1 MKKQIQNTFKPYHIG
16 NGWGEFVDIE
26 IYGDDINRQ
35 KLIPIIESYDDEYDA
50 VDYYNDVKKGDIKK
64 KDYNEK
70 KDYIEKKDLKKD
82 DIEELFKK
90 IEKKIQEKDEAA
102 YNFEKIN
109 KNVLNFVVNLD
120 VVTFITITFVT
131 VAGFCIP

>member
-1 MKKQIQNTFKPYHIG
+1 MKKQLQNTFKPYHFG

-64 KDYNEK
+64 KDIK
-70 KDYIEKKDLKKD
+70 KDYVEKKD

-102 YNFEKIN
+102 FNFEKIN
-109 KNVLNFVVNLD
+109 KDVLNFVVNLD
-120 VVTFITITFVT
+120 IITFVTITFVT

>member
-1 MKKQIQNTFKPYHIG
+1 MNRQINNSEFCYFDDDE
-16 NGWGEFVDIE
+16 WGQYVDIE
-26 IYGDDINRQ
+26 IYGDNINRQ
-35 KLIPIIESYDDEYDA
+35 KLTPIIETYHEYDD
-50 VDYYNDVKKGDIKK
+50 VDYYNDVKK
-64 KDYNEK
+64 NNVK
-70 KDYIEKKDLKKD
+70 KDYIEKKDFKKD

-109 KNVLNFVVNLD
+109 KDVFNFVVSLD
-120 VVTFITITFVT
+120 IITFVTITFVT

>member
-50 VDYYNDVKKGDIKK
+50 VDYYNDVKKDDIKK
-64 KDYNEK
+64 KDIK
-70 KDYIEKKDLKKD
+70 KDYVEKKD

-102 YNFEKIN
+102 FNFEKIN
-109 KNVLNFVVNLD
+109 NDVLNFVVNLD
-120 VVTFITITFVT
+120 IITFVTITFVT

>member
-1 MKKQIQNTFKPYHIG
+1 MKKQIQNIFKPYHIG

-35 KLIPIIESYDDEYDA
+35 KLTPIIETYDEYDA
-50 VDYYNDVKKGDIKK
+50 VDYYNDVKNDDIEKNYIKK
-64 KDYNEK
+64 KDY
-70 KDYIEKKDLKKD
+70 IEKKD

-102 YNFEKIN
+102 FNFEKIN
-109 KNVLNFVVNLD
+109 KDVLNFVVNLD
-120 VVTFITITFVT
+120 IITFVTITFVT

>member
-1 MKKQIQNTFKPYHIG
+1 MKKQIQNIFKPYHIG

-35 KLIPIIESYDDEYDA
+35 KLIPIIETYDEYDA

-64 KDYNEK
+64 KDIK
-70 KDYIEKKDLKKD
+70 KDYVEKKD

-102 YNFEKIN
+102 FNFEKIN
-109 KNVLNFVVNLD
+109 KDVLNFVVNLD
-120 VVTFITITFVT
+120 IITFVTITFVT

>member
-1 MKKQIQNTFKPYHIG
+1 MKKQIQNIFKPYHIG

-35 KLIPIIESYDDEYDA
+35 KLIPIIETYDEYDA
-50 VDYYNDVKKGDIKK
+50 IDYYNDVKKGDIKK
-64 KDYNEK
+64 KDIK
-70 KDYIEKKDLKKD
+70 KDYVEKKD

-102 YNFEKIN
+102 FNFEKIN
-109 KNVLNFVVNLD
+109 KDVFNFVVNLD
-120 VVTFITITFVT
+120 IITFVTITFVT

>member
-50 VDYYNDVKKGDIKK
+50 VDYYNDVKKDDIKK
-64 KDYNEK
+64 KDIK
-70 KDYIEKKDLKKD
+70 KDYVEKKD

-102 YNFEKIN
+102 FNFEKIN
-109 KNVLNFVVNLD
+109 KDVLNFVVNLD
-120 VVTFITITFVT
+120 IITFVTITFVT

>member
-1 MKKQIQNTFKPYHIG
+1 MKKQIQNIFKPYHIG

-50 VDYYNDVKKGDIKK
+50 VDYYNDVKKDDIEKNYIKK
-64 KDYNEK
+64 DN
-70 KDYIEKKDLKKD
+70 IEKKD

-90 IEKKIQEKDEAA
+90 IEKKFQEKDEVGC
-102 YNFEKIN
+102 NFEKIN
-109 KNVLNFVVNLD
+109 KDVLNFVVNLD
-120 VVTFITITFVT
+120 IITFVTITFVT

>member
-64 KDYNEK
+64 KDIK
-70 KDYIEKKDLKKD
+70 KDYVEKKD

-102 YNFEKIN
+102 FNFEKIN
-109 KNVLNFVVNLD
+109 KDVLNFVVNLD
-120 VVTFITITFVT
+120 IITFVTITFVT

>member
-1 MKKQIQNTFKPYHIG
+1 MKKQLQNTFKPYHFG
-16 NGWGEFVDIE
+16 NGWGAFVDIE

-35 KLIPIIESYDDEYDA
+35 KLIPIIETYDDEYDA
-50 VDYYNDVKKGDIKK
+50 VDYHNDIKK
-64 KDYNEK
+64 NHNK
-70 KDYIEKKDLKKD
+70 KDNIEKKD

-90 IEKKIQEKDEAA
+90 IEKEFEKKHDTGL
-102 YNFEKIN
+102 NFEKIN
-109 KNVLNFVVNLD
+109 KDILNFVVNLD

>member
-1 MKKQIQNTFKPYHIG
+1 MNNQLQNTFKPYHIG

-35 KLIPIIESYDDEYDA
+35 KLIPIIETYDEYDA
-50 VDYYNDVKKGDIKK
+50 VDYYNDVK
-64 KDYNEK
+64 N
-70 KDYIEKKDLKKD
+70 D
-82 DIEELFKK
+82 D
-90 IEKKIQEKDEAA
+90 IEKKIQEKDEAS

-120 VVTFITITFVT
+120 IVTFITITFVT

>member
-1 MKKQIQNTFKPYHIG
+1 MNNQLQNTFKPYHIG
-16 NGWGEFVDIE
+16 NGWGGFVDIE
-26 IYGDDINRQ
+26 IYDDNNNK
-35 KLIPIIESYDDEYDA
+35 KLIPIIETYDDDEYDA
-50 VDYYNDVKKGDIKK
+50 VDYYNDIK

-70 KDYIEKKDLKKD
+70 KDIEKKD

-90 IEKKIQEKDEAA
+90 IEKKIQEKDDVG

-120 VVTFITITFVT
+120 IITFVTITFVT

>member
-1 MKKQIQNTFKPYHIG
+1 MNNQLQNTFKPYHIG

-26 IYGDDINRQ
+26 IYGDNINRQ
-35 KLIPIIESYDDEYDA
+35 KLTPIIETYDEYDA
-50 VDYYNDVKKGDIKK
+50 VDYYNDVKNDDIEKNYIKK
-64 KDYNEK
+64 KDY
-70 KDYIEKKDLKKD
+70 IEKKD

-120 VVTFITITFVT
+120 IVTFITITFVT

>member
-1 MKKQIQNTFKPYHIG
+1 MKKQLQNTFKPYHIG

-26 IYGDDINRQ
+26 IYGYDINRQ
-35 KLIPIIESYDDEYDA
+35 KLTPIIETYDEYDA
-50 VDYYNDVKKGDIKK
+50 VDYYNDVKNDDIEKNYIKK
-64 KDYNEK
+64 KDY
-70 KDYIEKKDLKKD
+70 IEKKD

-109 KNVLNFVVNLD
+109 KDILNFVVNLD

>member
-1 MKKQIQNTFKPYHIG
+1 MNRQINNSEFCYF
-16 NGWGEFVDIE
+16 NDDEWGQYVDIE
-26 IYGDDINRQ
+26 IYGDNINRQ
-35 KLIPIIESYDDEYDA
+35 KLTPIIESYDEYDA
-50 VDYYNDVKKGDIKK
+50 VDYYNDVKKNHVKKNNVKKDNIKK
-64 KDYNEK
+64 KNEF
-70 KDYIEKKDLKKD
+70 EKKD

-109 KNVLNFVVNLD
+109 KDILNFVVSTD
-120 VVTFITITFVT
+120 VMTFITITFVT

>member
-1 MKKQIQNTFKPYHIG
+1 MKKQIQNTFKPYHFG
-16 NGWGEFVDIE
+16 NGWGAFVDIE
-26 IYGDDINRQ
+26 IYGDDINSQ
-35 KLIPIIESYDDEYDA
+35 KIIPIIETYDDDEYDA
-50 VDYYNDVKKGDIKK
+50 VDYYNDIKK
-64 KDYNEK
+64 DIDEPFK
-70 KDYIEKKDLKKD
+70 KIEKKD

-109 KNVLNFVVNLD
+109 KDILNFVVSMD
-120 VVTFITITFVT
+120 VMTFITITFVT

>member
-1 MKKQIQNTFKPYHIG
+1 MKKQIQNIFKPYHIG

-35 KLIPIIESYDDEYDA
+35 KLTPIIETYDEYDA
-50 VDYYNDVKKGDIKK
+50 VDYYNDVKNDDIEKNYIKK
-64 KDYNEK
+64 KDY
-70 KDYIEKKDLKKD
+70 IEKKD

-102 YNFEKIN
+102 FNFEKIN
-109 KNVLNFVVNLD
+109 KDVLNFVVNLD
-120 VVTFITITFVT
+120 IT
-131 VAGFCIP
+131 AAS